1 MKEVETKLTL
11 DDWAK
16 SLKLIWTS
24 DKQASIKSAFQ
35 NTQWHKF
42 KNGTKN
48 RLYNYQITDVTH
60 QYEYV
65 MRFDLENTI
74 MLNEV

>member
-11 DDWAK
+11 DDWGK
-16 SLKLIWTS
+16 SLKLVWTT
-24 DKQASIKSAFQ
+24 DKQASIKTAYQ

-48 RLYNYQITDVTH
+48 RLFNY
-60 QYEYV
+60 
-65 MRFDLENTI
+65 
-74 MLNEV
+74 